1 MGSCCRGVGPPLGR
15 RAGDREIE
23 QHFQF
28 PLRGPLRRV
37 ARLLALAVITGT
49 AFIGRPRPSWTGDG
63 LVILISLVVAVGCQV
78 VATISPYGR
87 WVLTRTVVGAVSCG
101 VLVGY
106 DPSVGTAILLVFV
119 GLDAGASL
127 DIGPGAVVTGLAVVT
142 TAIATLASGQATAN
156 IGLGSVVVIGF
167 LAAAG
172 RKQYVLRADQA
183 ELRLAD
189 AERAREEHARAA
201 GLAERANA
209 AREIHDILAHSLGA
223 LVLQLDALDAVLATG
238 TPDHGRAV
246 ELLTRARAL
255 AVDGL
260 SEARQAVGTLR
271 ADPPPLVDALS
282 QLVETGRTGKLEITG
297 TPRPMSPELSVAL
310 RRTAQ
315 EALTNATKHA
325 PGAAPTVQLAF
336 TPEEVVLTVTD
347 NGCPEGIAPS
357 PLADTGGG
365 YGIEGLRE
373 RAELIGGT
381 LLAGPFGPGWQV
393 RLSVPDDQ
401 HRSGLKT
408 T

>member
-1 MGSCCRGVGPPLGR
+1 MTERPSNISGFLYEGR
-15 RAGDREIE
+15 YA
-23 QHFQF
+23 
-28 PLRGPLRRV
+28 RV
-37 ARLLALAVITGT
+37 ARLLALALITGT

-63 LVILISLVVAVGCQV
+63 LVILISLVVAVACQV
-78 VATISPYGR
+78 VATTFPSER
-87 WVLTRTVVGAVSCG
+87 WVLARTVVGAVSCS

-106 DPSVGTAILLVFV
+106 DPTAGTAILLVFV

-127 DIGPGAVVTGLAVVT
+127 DIVPGAVVTGLAVVT
-142 TAIATLASGQATAN
+142 TAVATLASGQPTAS
-156 IGLGSVVVIGF
+156 IGLSSVVVIGF

-172 RKQYVLRADQA
+172 RKQYMLRADEA
-183 ELRLAD
+183 ELRLAE

-223 LVLQLDALDAVLATG
+223 LVLQLDALDTVLATG

-246 ELLTRARAL
+246 ELLSRARAL

-271 ADPPPLVDALS
+271 ADAPPLVDALS
-282 QLVETGRTGKLEITG
+282 QLVETAGSGRLEITG
-297 TPRPMSPELSVAL
+297 APRPMSSELSVAI

-347 NGCPEGIAPS
+347 DGCPAGSAPG

-381 LLAGPFGPGWQV
+381 LAAGPFGPGWQV

-401 HRSGLKT
+401 RRSGRET